1 MDLKVISMF
10 AGFGAGEASLLA
22 DRAGPIAVCEQP
34 NAVLLFAEEHNLA
47 SIKLCGAFARV
58 AGDARV
64 QVFSHVDVA
73 APGLWPVVSDVDT
86 WQGQAEAF
94 VRTVANH
101 GSWAISAGFLADLA
115 DPRPFLLAI
124 KRFCVETG
132 RPVLFVHG
140 ADEGRFRKW
149 TSAQFGAFLD
159 AGGFISS
166 RETRQG
172 PVTARTVV
180 LSEASCRDHLA
191 SLGFAAEMARSD
203 LLLVTTEDASIRPTG
218 GIGTYTSNIKAI
230 DSKVSVL
237 FCDIDLS
244 VATAKDGRT
253 FLPRMFGEQSS
264 KECFFDGLGLLESIY
279 CILFLLPDLT
289 VVEVQDYKSIG
300 FRIVQA
306 KRTGCLPE
314 WLSVRIFM
322 HGSIDYVKYGAQDES
337 AMNYTPYEAAQAIRD
352 SYLFK
357 HADECYAPSSYLGTQ
372 LLQQE
377 FGYEPANLSITR
389 LPFDLELVRDTGQIT
404 YRKVKRVVF
413 VGKYNQLKGW
423 PDFVK
428 AIEALGEAGRLQD
441 IEEIVSLGPLAP
453 SKEDRVRL
461 AKYASY
467 KDMHLSHAELIAF
480 TQEHAADS
488 LFVVPSRGENY
499 PFVILEQLLMGT
511 LLVAYNTG
519 GAIEVVDDPE
529 HVARF
534 FAAPDANALQ
544 RKIDEVLASDS
555 VSYEAVLNRSR
566 QRIRQRQRDI
576 NAWWSRRDRQA
587 PAFAWPEA
595 KLERVCDLSVVVPVY
610 NTDFALLGE
619 LLRSIGASRL
629 LPKEVIIVDDG
640 SREDYAVQLREQA
653 AKALGDDVPLRVHH
667 QQNRGLAGA
676 RNAGLALSGGEFTF
690 FIDSD
695 DVLLRTTLERA
706 VTALRADS
714 SLLAATGF
722 AIHFTKIDE
731 LRNGAEALREG
742 WFWKALGVPE
752 ARALAFLENQYI
764 TSNVMVRTQPLRDF
778 GGWDESDR
786 SVWEDWAFYS
796 RLAWSGKRFSLI
808 PSAGYLYRN
817 TPASMS
823 KTYNRY
829 FGRRRL
835 VRNTSG
841 LSRLDANVLYSL
853 VNSSDVGGT
862 QLAGPSLSEKEVEL
876 VNFVRRMVQR
886 PRIRRMMI
894 GMYRFYSRVRR
905 LI

>member
-22 DRAGPIAVCEQP
+22 DRAGPVVVRERPDAVVQ
-34 NAVLLFAEEHNLA
+34 FAQEHKFTC
-47 SIKLCGAFARV
+47 IQLCGAFTEMPEDTGIR
-58 AGDARV
+58 
-64 QVFSHVDVA
+64 VFSHAEMVGPGVWSVA
-73 APGLWPVVSDVDT
+73 GRIDT

-94 VRTVANH
+94 VRAH
-101 GSWAISAGFLADLA
+101 AGQGSWAISAGFLADLA

-124 KRFCVETG
+124 KRFCCETG

-149 TSAQFGAFLD
+149 TSTQFGAFLD
-159 AGGFISS
+159 AGGFTAT
-166 RETRQG
+166 REDRKG
-172 PVTARTVV
+172 AITARIVM
-180 LSEASCRDHLA
+180 LSEASYRDHLA
-191 SLGFAAEMARSD
+191 RLELSAELAHSD

-237 FCDIDLS
+237 FCDIDLPIS
-244 VATAKDGRT
+244 AAKDGRT

-264 KECFFDGLGLLESIY
+264 KECFFDGLGLLESLY
-279 CILFLLPDLT
+279 CVLFLLPNLAI
-289 VVEVQDYKSIG
+289 VEIQDYKSIG

-306 KRTGCLPE
+306 KRTGCLPA
-314 WLSVRIFM
+314 WLKVRIFM
-322 HGSIDYVKYGAQDES
+322 HGSIDYVKYGAQDEG

-352 SYLFK
+352 CYLFK
-357 HADECYAPSSYLGTQ
+357 HADECYAPSSYLGRQ
-372 LLQQE
+372 LLQEE

-389 LPFDLELVRDTGQIT
+389 LPFDLDLVRDTGHIA
-404 YRKVKRVVF
+404 YRKIKRIVF

-423 PDFVK
+423 PDFVA
-428 AIEALGEAGRLQD
+428 AIEALGESEKLRD
-441 IEEIVSLGPLAP
+441 IDEIVSLGPLAP

-461 AKYASY
+461 AKYAAY
-467 KDMHLSHAELIAF
+467 KDMHLTHAQLIEF
-480 TQEHAADS
+480 TQTHVADS

-519 GAIEVVDDPE
+519 GAIEVVDDAA
-529 HVARF
+529 HVAHF
-534 FAAPDANALQ
+534 FSAPNPTALQ
-544 RKIDEVLASDS
+544 RKMAELLATEPVD
-555 VSYEAVLNRSR
+555 YEAVLNRSR
-566 QRIRQRQRDI
+566 QRIRQRQCDI
-576 NAWWSRRDRQA
+576 NAWWSRSDRQETGRT
-587 PAFAWPEA
+587 WPT
-595 KLERVCDLSVVVPVY
+595 LDTERACDLTVVVPVY

-619 LLRSIGASRL
+619 LLRSVSASRL
-629 LPKEVIIVDDG
+629 LPKEVILVDDG
-640 SREDYAVQLREQA
+640 SREDYAVQLHEQA
-653 AKALGDDVPLRVHH
+653 VEALGEGMPLRIHRQH
-667 QQNRGLAGA
+667 NRGLAGA
-676 RNAGLALSGGEFTF
+676 RNAGLGLSRSEFTF

-695 DVLLRTTLERA
+695 DVLLRNTLERA
-706 VTALRADS
+706 VTALRADP

-722 AIHFTKIDE
+722 AIHFTHIDD
-731 LRNGAEALREG
+731 LKNGAEALREG

-752 ARALAFLENQYI
+752 ARALSLLENQYI
-764 TSNVMVRTQPLRDF
+764 TSNVMVRTQPIREF

-786 SVWEDWAFYS
+786 AVWEDWAFYA

-835 VRNTSG
+835 VRNTIG
-841 LSRLDANVLYSL
+841 LTRLDANVLYSL

-876 VNFVRRMVQR
+876 INFVRRMVQR
-886 PRIRRMMI
+886 PRVRRAMI
-894 GMYRFYSRVRR
+894 VMYRLYSRVRR

>member
-10 AGFGAGEASLLA
+10 AGFGAGEASLLV
-22 DRAGPIAVCEQP
+22 DRAGPVVVRERP
-34 NAVLLFAEEHNLA
+34 DAVLKFAEEHKLA
-47 SIKLCGAFARV
+47 SIQLCGAFA
-58 AGDARV
+58 AMPEDARMR
-64 QVFSHVDVA
+64 VFCHA
-73 APGLWPVVSDVDT
+73 EATGPGLWSVTGGLDS

-94 VRTVANH
+94 VRANAGQ

-124 KRFCVETG
+124 KRFCLETG
-132 RPVLFVHG
+132 RPVLFLHG

-159 AGGFISS
+159 AGGFAASS
-166 RETRQG
+166 ENRQG
-172 PVTARTVV
+172 TTTARVAV
-180 LSEASCRDHLA
+180 LSETGYRDHLTG
-191 SLGFAAEMARSD
+191 LGFSAGLACSD

-230 DSKVSVL
+230 DPKVSVL
-237 FCDIDLS
+237 FCDIDLP

-253 FLPRMFGEQSS
+253 FLPRMFGEQGS
-264 KECFFDGLGLLESIY
+264 KECFFDGLGLLESLY
-279 CILFLLPDLT
+279 CVLFLLPDLV
-289 VVEVQDYKSIG
+289 VVEIQDYKSIG

-306 KRTGCLPE
+306 KRTGCLPA
-314 WLSVRIFM
+314 WLNVRIFM
-322 HGSIDYVKYGAQDES
+322 HGSIDYVKYGAQDEG

-352 SYLFK
+352 AYLFK
-357 HADECYAPSSYLGTQ
+357 HADECYAPSSYLGKQ

-389 LPFDLELVRDTGQIT
+389 LPFDLDLVRDTGTIS
-404 YRKVKRVVF
+404 YKKIKRIVF

-428 AIEALGEAGRLQD
+428 AIEALGETGRLKD

-467 KDMHLSHAELIAF
+467 KDMHLTHAQLIEF

-534 FAAPDANALQ
+534 FSAPDAIALQ
-544 RKIDEVLASDS
+544 RKMDEVLTVEPAG
-555 VSYEAVLNRSR
+555 YEAALNHSR

-576 NAWWSRRDRQA
+576 NAWWSRKDR
-587 PAFAWPEA
+587 PTSVPAWPVLDTEA
-595 KLERVCDLSVVVPVY
+595 ACDLSIVVPVY

-619 LLRSIGASRL
+619 LLQSICASRL

-640 SREDYAVQLREQA
+640 SREDYAAQLQA
-653 AKALGDDVPLRVHH
+653 HAVRALGDRVPLRVHR

-676 RNAGLALSGGEFTF
+676 RNAGLALSGSELTF

-695 DVLLRTTLERA
+695 DVLLRNTLERA
-706 VTALRADS
+706 VMAMRADP

-722 AIHFTKIDE
+722 AIHFTDIDD
-731 LRNGAEALREG
+731 LRNGAQALREG

-752 ARALAFLENQYI
+752 ARALALLENQYI

-817 TPASMS
+817 TPSSMS

-841 LSRLDANVLYSL
+841 LTRLDANVLYSL

-886 PRIRRMMI
+886 PRLRRMMI
-894 GMYRFYSRVRR
+894 AMYRFYSRVRR